1 MHYQEIFSNEQTC
14 PQSKLR
20 LPHNINE
27 VPLEMSGEV
36 TVWPPL
42 GLQRT
47 SGYRFNKGLKQDSK
61 KYSDILGERNILH
74 D

>member
-27 VPLEMSGEV
+27 VPLEMFGGV
-36 TVWPPL
+36 TVPPPL

-47 SGYRFNKGLKQDSK
+47 SGYSEFEVGF
-61 KYSDILGERNILH
+61 
-74 D
+74 